1 MFCKI
6 PDLRLAEQVSW
17 DQEDMGNK
25 HMCMPLWHTI
35 IHVYYKYQLIVDHCS
50 ICTFHGTS
58 TYFAKTTLQLLSQ
71 TDCRLLRQLVDAG
84 GTLPSF
90 WNWIRFPTLKAPGFS
105 DFTKTNTENSRK
117 ASSISEKKLM
127 TMCVSN
133 ASCGL
138 LQHRIWTQQP
148 RLQQDDKTMKK
159 TPHNHQISFT
169 VLHTT
174 WQGSMASHS
183 RVLVYH
189 GPENKLPPKLG
200 VAPRLLKSHPPLHQK
215 LTATLPV
222 KNAGKK
228 SRSFSFPFL
237 FKRSNP
243 AFQVRKNPYVRFTQ
257 RVTKKML
264 KTLPDKT
271 SWTIWCA
278 VPRGHIPTSVAQS
291 DNRRLVTL

>member
-1 MFCKI
+1 
-6 PDLRLAEQVSW
+6 
-17 DQEDMGNK
+17 
-25 HMCMPLWHTI
+25 MCFKCIMWAFTTQNLDPT
-35 IHVYYKYQLIVDHCS
+35 
-50 ICTFHGTS
+50 TTTS
-58 TYFAKTTLQLLSQ
+58 TRWQNNEKNTSQ
-71 TDCRLLRQLVDAG
+71 
-84 GTLPSF
+84 P
-90 WNWIRFPTLKAPGFS
+90 S
-105 DFTKTNTENSRK
+105 DF
-117 ASSISEKKLM
+117 IY
-127 TMCVSN
+127 C
-133 ASCGL
+133 
-138 LQHRIWTQQP
+138 I
-148 RLQQDDKTMKK
+148 
-159 TPHNHQISFT
+159 IY
-169 VLHTT
+169 TT

-243 AFQVRKNPYVRFTQ
+243 AFQVRKKPYVRFTQ